1 MEIKEA
7 MEILEKDIHTE
18 VPKAAISARKH
29 DAAVRMAL
37 VALEKQI
44 PVKPIILDQLNGD
57 IDYECPMCGKQ
68 VMSDAES
75 RNNYC
80 GECGCKFDWSEIDA
94 DEFQKQIAGM
104 AILNNYPPNKANALC
119 ELVDNQPTAFD
130 VENVVSNLE
139 QLKLDGACEY
149 CGYCECLNECWD
161 GDMSE
166 EHAINMAIEIV
177 KRGGLDES

>member
-1 MEIKEA
+1 MR
-7 MEILEKDIHTE
+7 
-18 VPKAAISARKH
+18 KAETTI
-29 DAAVRMAL
+29 
-37 VALEKQI
+37 VANVVVNLI
-44 PVKPIILDQLNGD
+44 GVKLMRL
-57 IDYECPMCGKQ
+57 
-68 VMSDAES
+68 
-75 RNNYC
+75 
-80 GECGCKFDWSEIDA
+80 IDA

-139 QLKLDGACEY
+139 QLKLDGACED

-166 EHAINMAIEIV
+166 EHAMDMAIEIV